1 MKGQE
6 ADKKVTFVAIKY
18 HGQQHTKSTM
28 LVEIENPEI
37 IGIFKAIMEQRQQNI
52 ELYNHA
58 KLVDSNE
65 NSFDIE

>member
-1 MKGQE
+1 
-6 ADKKVTFVAIKY
+6 
-18 HGQQHTKSTM
+18 M

-37 IGIFKAIMEQRQQNI
+37 IGIFKAIMEQRQQSI

-65 NSFDIE
+65 NSFDLEST